1 MQAEESSER
10 AQTTSH
16 LVPAEPD
23 LAHEVC
29 VEAADGEVVLQS
41 VEHTKHGQ
49 FLATRLRCV
58 PEEVGVTYKA
68 RENLVVEG
76 MRRTDSFEFAEH
88 PPFEFAPSVLVEQIV
103 ELGGRLGPTGS

>member
-10 AQTTSH
+10 AQTTSR

-29 VEAADGEVVLQS
+29 VEAADGEVVLPS

-88 PPFEFAPSVLVEQIV
+88 PPFKFGPSVLVEQIV
-103 ELGGRLGPTGS
+103 ELGSRLG